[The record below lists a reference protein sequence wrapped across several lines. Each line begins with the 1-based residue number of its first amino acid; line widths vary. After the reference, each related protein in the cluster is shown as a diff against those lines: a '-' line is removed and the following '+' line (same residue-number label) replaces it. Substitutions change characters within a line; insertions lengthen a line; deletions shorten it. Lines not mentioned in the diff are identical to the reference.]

1 MGALGHWIPRGT
13 ATPARTRGARGEV
26 AAKGGERGKKW
37 GEDARQLGVP
47 GPRPSRLP
55 RDLGPCFL
63 TLRQGTAKVES
74 PSQVGASGE
83 IVAGVRVSKL
93 TNLRTLCSFDTTAE
107 SFLCTEASV
116 TSRVHSFMV
125 FFSSIYREYLNQ
137 GCNAEHHGRLS
148 ALGSSQSSGGID
160 I

>member
-26 AAKGGERGKKW
+26 AAKGGERGKK
-37 GEDARQLGVP
+37 GAEDAQQLGVP

-83 IVAGVRVSKL
+83 IVAGVRE
-93 TNLRTLCSFDTTAE
+93 R
-107 SFLCTEASV
+107 
-116 TSRVHSFMV
+116 
-125 FFSSIYREYLNQ
+125 
-137 GCNAEHHGRLS
+137 
-148 ALGSSQSSGGID
+148 
-160 I
+160 

>member
-83 IVAGVRVSKL
+83 IVAGVRE
-93 TNLRTLCSFDTTAE
+93 R
-107 SFLCTEASV
+107 
-116 TSRVHSFMV
+116 
-125 FFSSIYREYLNQ
+125 
-137 GCNAEHHGRLS
+137 
-148 ALGSSQSSGGID
+148 
-160 I
+160 